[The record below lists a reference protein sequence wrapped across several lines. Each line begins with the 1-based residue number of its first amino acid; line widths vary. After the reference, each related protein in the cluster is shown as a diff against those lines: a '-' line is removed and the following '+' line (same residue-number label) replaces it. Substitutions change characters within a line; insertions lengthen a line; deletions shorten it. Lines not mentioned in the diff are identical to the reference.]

1 MDKYSPN
8 TVVQNYWIPN
18 IVQNYWKGLLL
29 HSVDIH
35 TFEKQHAAF
44 PYVSKYD
51 LFFFFF
57 YQIHCGST
65 IYISISE
72 VKRCKK

>member
-57 YQIHCGST
+57 TRFTVALQYTLASQ
-65 IYISISE
+65 
-72 VKRCKK
+72 R